1 MLLFEAIDRRP
12 DAEDTELIE
21 LAGLK
26 NEGQLSNLKRNLH
39 RQIMSSLRLIYAAK
53 HYDIEIREQIDFA
66 RILYGKGL
74 YLDALRTLEKVK
86 GKAEE
91 HNQDLLHLEIIE
103 FQKLIEARHVTR
115 SRQEKYKLD
124 ELIEQSSN
132 RNHVTLLAGELFN
145 VNIQTHGYYIEH
157 GHVRTPGER
166 EAFERQWQD
175 YWYHLSNTPELKREA
190 TFFEITNHAQADMW
204 RHYILLDFSAAREAA
219 LTWKAAFTNSDM
231 PTKDPDLFMR
241 AIYYAGMF
249 NYLLEDA
256 RNLNRQLRDLV
267 AFVGDNWEVFN
278 ENSRQIAYVYA
289 TATLFNLLLLRK
301 EYDTARSLAPV
312 IEAASDLEDFTIDS
326 HRQLQF
332 SFKYGAIDFALG
344 WWGGGAHTRQCHP
357 GYQGR
362 FPAGRPADQHPPA
375 GVDLPL

>member
-12 DAEDTELIE
+12 EAEDSELME
-21 LAGLK
+21 QVGLK

-39 RQIMSSLRLIYAAK
+39 RQIMSSLRLIYAVK
-53 HYDIEIREQIDFA
+53 HFDIEIREQIDFA

-86 GKAEE
+86 SKAEE

-157 GHVRTPGER
+157 GHVRTSGER

-175 YWYHLSNTPELKREA
+175 YWHHLSNTPELKREA

-231 PTKDPDLFMR
+231 PTKDPDLFIR

-249 NYLLEDA
+249 NYLLGDA

-267 AFVGDNWEVFN
+267 GFVGDNWEVFN

-289 TATLFNLLLLRK
+289 AATLFNLLLLRR
-301 EYDTARSLAPV
+301 EYETARTLAPV
-312 IEAASDLEDFTIDS
+312 IEEASKLGGFAIDS

-332 SFKYGAIDFALG
+332 TFKYAA
-344 WWGGGAHTRQCHP
+344 
-357 GYQGR
+357 
-362 FPAGRPADQHPPA
+362 
-375 GVDLPL
+375 